1 MSLFTVSDGELT
13 SWVGSVVWPFVR
25 ISALL
30 AAAPLFGART
40 VPVRVRAALA
50 MLIALLVAPMLPSQT
65 PVEILSRE
73 GAVAIG
79 RETLIGLGLGF
90 LTQMMFAAL
99 AMAGEIVALSTG
111 LAFAT
116 IVDPERGNSVPLVGQ
131 YYVILATL
139 LFLAF
144 DGHLALL
151 DLLVRSFEPLPP
163 AGDGIGASGWWG
175 LVAWGSQ
182 MYRGAVQVALPA
194 AAAVLLANVAIG
206 MIARSAPQLN
216 IFAVGFPIT
225 LLLGIVFLLLGL
237 PALEPGVGELL
248 GDVLDRA
255 GAVLG
260 VSTVASWTP

>member
-1 MSLFTVSDGELT
+1 MSLFSVTDAEL
-13 SWVGSVVWPFVR
+13 SHWVAGVMWPFVR

-50 MLIALLVAPMLPSQT
+50 FLIALLVAPIVAT
-65 PVEILSRE
+65 PGEVEILSAT

-79 RETLIGLGLGF
+79 REALIGLGLGF

-116 IVDPERGNSVPLVGQ
+116 IVDPERGNSVPLLGQ

-139 LFLAF
+139 LFLAL

-151 DLLVRSFEPLPP
+151 DLLVRSFEPLP
-163 AGDGIGASGWWG
+163 AGALGITAAGWWE
-175 LVAWGSQ
+175 LVGWGSQ
-182 MYRGAVQVALPA
+182 MYRGAVHVALPA
-194 AAAVLLANVAIG
+194 ATAVLLANVSIG
-206 MIARSAPQLN
+206 MMARSAPQLN
-216 IFAVGFPIT
+216 VFAVGFPIT
-225 LLLGIVFLLLGL
+225 MLLGIVFLLFSL
-237 PALEPGVGELL
+237 PALDPQL
-248 GDVLDRA
+248 GDLLADVLSHGA
-255 GAVLG
+255 AVLG
-260 VSTVASWTP
+260 APPGGGPTP